1 MECKR
6 KLARSVQNE
15 SWEFVYDGYT
25 SSEMASRFHEIMKF
39 KIDECCPTKEIKVN
53 ALSSGKP
60 KFPTVQKLVRRKK

>member
-1 MECKR
+1 M
-6 KLARSVQNE
+6 
-15 SWEFVYDGYT
+15 EFVYDGHT

-60 KFPTVQKLVRRKK
+60 KFPTVQKLVRRKNRIYARKD